1 MKNTIKQVFHSGKF
15 LVGFVIFVFIL
26 IYIIIYPLV
35 VATSPME
42 MIGNGNFFPPGTY
55 ISQQEA
61 ATTTDSYQLN
71 VDTSA
76 SKLSAALGSEEISA
90 MADWLEKFAGI
101 DAADIDVSDTEAL
114 VQLWKENY
122 DPSLSSSLKS
132 AKRKYYKRLND
143 KITEAMKG
151 GDVIIAEKNEDGEL
165 ERKMKT
171 ESSKSPP
178 PSEVSSLSMSAR
190 SAQREHSSSALTTLA
205 ATFSPSSSMRR
216 RAL

>member
-26 IYIIIYPLV
+26 VYIIVYPLV

-61 ATTTDSYQLN
+61 ATTSDSYQLN

-76 SKLSAALGSEEISA
+76 SKLNAALGSEEISA

-114 VQLWKENY
+114 VKLKEN
-122 DPSLSSSLKS
+122 
-132 AKRKYYKRLND
+132 
-143 KITEAMKG
+143 ITR
-151 GDVIIAEKNEDGEL
+151 DSTT
-165 ERKMKT
+165 R
-171 ESSKSPP
+171 SP
-178 PSEVSSLSMSAR
+178 
-190 SAQREHSSSALTTLA
+190 
-205 ATFSPSSSMRR
+205 RR
-216 RAL
+216 

>member
-15 LVGFVIFVFIL
+15 LVGFVI
-26 IYIIIYPLV
+26 LV

-132 AKRKYYKRLND
+132 AKRKEN
-143 KITEAMKG
+143 ITR
-151 GDVIIAEKNEDGEL
+151 DSTT
-165 ERKMKT
+165 R
-171 ESSKSPP
+171 SP
-178 PSEVSSLSMSAR
+178 
-190 SAQREHSSSALTTLA
+190 
-205 ATFSPSSSMRR
+205 RR
-216 RAL
+216 